1 MVILLKEWSLFI
13 GLLKIGEFINE
24 SHGFKMTVT
33 ESLYHEKAIY
43 LSGGPLGRYVSRR
56 TLCERRLVL
65 MVTYSDL
72 FSFVI
77 MLCAVITPCYSFYT
91 KNSTLALVK

>member
-43 LSGGPLGRYVSRR
+43 LSGGAVGA
-56 TLCERRLVL
+56 LCQPPDAMRKEAGANG
-65 MVTYSDL
+65 YI
-72 FSFVI
+72 F
-77 MLCAVITPCYSFYT
+77 
-91 KNSTLALVK
+91 

>member
-1 MVILLKEWSLFI
+1 
-13 GLLKIGEFINE
+13 
-24 SHGFKMTVT
+24 MTKQGPR
-33 ESLYHEKAIY
+33 YQDNIIY
-43 LSGGPLGRYVSRR
+43 LPRGPLGRYVSRW

-77 MLCAVITPCYSFYT
+77 MLCAVIT
-91 KNSTLALVK
+91 LAIHITRKK